1 MKHILF
7 LFAIILFSL
16 SVTAQTD
23 TSTVERY
30 CMVAATAK
38 FMSTKVTIAI
48 DFGEQIN
55 IWKDNRVKD
64 EMTGKAKS
72 FNSVIDALNYMGEQ
86 GWKLVNAYLIG
97 NGPYVYHYVFRKS
110 FPKELN

>member
-1 MKHILF
+1 MKQ
-7 LFAIILFSL
+7 IILFAALLACSFSL
-16 SVTAQTD
+16 KAQTD

-86 GWKLVNAYLIG
+86 GWKLVNAYLVG

-110 FPKELN
+110 FPKE